1 MADQAGVTRMWL
13 GEGRDLIRTLI
24 AEHTALVRAGL
35 VAFLNAEDDIEV
47 IAELHRGD
55 DVVRV
60 SRALLPDVAVV
71 DAELPGL
78 DGFNAA
84 AALRVA
90 LPSCHCLIISAQRR
104 PSDLRLAAAAHAS
117 GFVVRDA
124 AQDFIT
130 YAIRRVS
137 KGFKVIDPELAF
149 AAINAE
155 RNPLT
160 ERELDAL
167 RFAAQG
173 ASTAEIARRLSLSV
187 GTVRNYLSRA
197 ITKTGARNRV
207 DLIRI
212 SDSSGWL

>member
-1 MADQAGVTRMWL
+1 M
-13 GEGRDLIRTLI
+13 IRTVI
-24 AEHTALVRAGL
+24 AEQTALVRAGL
-35 VAFLNAEDDIEV
+35 VAFLAAEEDIEV
-47 IAELHRGD
+47 ITELRRGED
-55 DVVRV
+55 LVPVARALRPDVVV
-60 SRALLPDVAVV
+60 L
-71 DAELPGL
+71 DAALPGL
-78 DGFNAA
+78 DGFSAA
-84 AALRVA
+84 AALHEA
-90 LPSCHCLIISAQRR
+90 LPSCHCLIISAERR
-104 PSDLRLAAAAHAS
+104 PSDLRRAAAAHAS

-149 AAINAE
+149 AALNAE
-155 RNPLT
+155 PNPLT
-160 ERELDAL
+160 ERELAAL

-173 ASTAEIARRLSLSV
+173 ASTAEIARRLCLSV

-197 ITKTGARNRV
+197 ITKTGAKNRV